1 MGCCL
6 CHHRRAPTAE
16 APAAAAGVAGAPG
29 PQLPPGT
36 AQVVAQLDALTS
48 VRRLPKK
55 RKPGQP
61 APSSHAEALSAPRY
75 RFGVRIQL
83 IGHLKAQGE
92 TVQMRRALPAVKL
105 AFLSLRLLWRTQR
118 NFEDWLLKH
127 LKSLR
132 DL

>member
-16 APAAAAGVAGAPG
+16 APAAAAGVARAPET
-29 PQLPPGT
+29 QLPPGA
-36 AQVVAQLDALTS
+36 AQVVAQLDALTF

-55 RKPGQP
+55 RKPEQP
-61 APSSHAEALSAPRY
+61 APSSRAEALSALRY

-83 IGHLKAQGE
+83 IGCLKAQGE
-92 TVQMRRALPAVKL
+92 TDQMRRALPAVML
-105 AFLSLRLLWRTQR
+105 AFPSLRFLWRKQR
-118 NFEDWLLKH
+118 NFEEWLLKH